1 MPKFEEKQ
9 PRGIVQR
16 KEANNILAIRWHD
29 KRSVDM
35 LSTLCKGK
43 LVNSGKE
50 DHKTHEAIKKP
61 DMNLEYST
69 NMCLVDK
76 ADMMM
81 ANMETVRKSFTWYK
95 KLFFH
100 IMDMAIL
107 NSYNYYLLKN
117 FAHPTMKEFTHD
129 LVHQLL

>member
-81 ANMETVRKSFTWYK
+81 ANMETEE
-95 KLFFH
+95 KL
-100 IMDMAIL
+100 
-107 NSYNYYLLKN
+107 YL
-117 FAHPTMKEFTHD
+117 
-129 LVHQLL
+129 V